1 MDRLVA
7 FMLQEEYDGH
17 YRGANHVMH
26 FIIITEAVTSIVL
39 FDINITIITI
49 TINLEKESRKSEKL
63 VRYVTYV
70 YYLLL

>member
-39 FDINITIITI
+39 FDINITIISI

-63 VRYVTYV
+63 ARYVTYV

>member
-63 VRYVTYV
+63 ARYVTYV

>member
-1 MDRLVA
+1 
-7 FMLQEEYDGH
+7 
-17 YRGANHVMH
+17 MH

-63 VRYVTYV
+63 ARYVTYV